1 MEAESS
7 PGKDSP
13 PSPQVIVL
21 GIWPFLCA
29 TCRDAGGEQEEG
41 MVLNPGCTS
50 SRAVTCVRRVSTWPG
65 ARLAAVLS
73 RWPICFPTVWRI
85 AGHGLFFFLS
95 RQGCRSPE
103 SSPESSPDHPA
114 CLWQN
119 AVAPNE
125 FLTTQKK

>member
-50 SRAVTCVRRVSTWPG
+50 SRAVTCVRRVSTWPS

-73 RWPICFPTVWRI
+73 QWPICFPPCPYSVENRRARTVFLPEQAR
-85 AGHGLFFFLS
+85 LSKPRELS
-95 RQGCRSPE
+95 RSP
-103 SSPESSPDHPA
+103 S
-114 CLWQN
+114 LF
-119 AVAPNE
+119 VA
-125 FLTTQKK
+125 KRCGS

>member
-50 SRAVTCVRRVSTWPG
+50 SRAVTCVRRVSTWPST
-65 ARLAAVLS
+65 RLAAVLS
-73 RWPICFPTVWRI
+73 QWPIRFPPCPYSVENRQARTVFLPEQAR
-85 AGHGLFFFLS
+85 LSKPRELS
-95 RQGCRSPE
+95 RSPT
-103 SSPESSPDHPA
+103 
-114 CLWQN
+114 LF
-119 AVAPNE
+119 VA
-125 FLTTQKK
+125 KRCGS